1 MKAPVRLFANALH
14 AGIAARLLACAGAC
28 VLTSGCVHYG
38 LSDTTIDPQSPIA
51 ADAAKMARANQTF
64 PKFAQIPPVPKD
76 VRPVAAY
83 GVAAAETTKT
93 RDEII
98 RATEPNTWTLPG
110 DQATDAFAGKARTA
124 AGPEIA
130 PSDPAVTEAFAR
142 ELRRRATPPP
152 PPKR

>member
-1 MKAPVRLFANALH
+1 MKAPVRLFANARH
-14 AGIAARLLACAGAC
+14 VEIAAKLLACASAC
-28 VLTSGCVHYG
+28 VLTSGCAG
-38 LSDTTIDPQSPIA
+38 ALSDTRIDPQSPIA
-51 ADAAKMARANQTF
+51 ADAARMAHANQTF
-64 PKFAQIPPVPKD
+64 PKFSQIPPVPKD
-76 VRPVAAY
+76 VRPVAEF
-83 GVAAAETTKT
+83 GLAAAETTKT

-110 DQATDAFAGKARTA
+110 GEATTAFAGQARTA